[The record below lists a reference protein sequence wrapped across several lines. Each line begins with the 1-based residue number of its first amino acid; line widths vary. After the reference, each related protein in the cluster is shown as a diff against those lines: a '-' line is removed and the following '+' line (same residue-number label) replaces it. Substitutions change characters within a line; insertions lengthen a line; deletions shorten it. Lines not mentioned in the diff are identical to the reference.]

1 MGYKS
6 FNLSFTLLNFVMMDR
21 HSNHKINLK
30 RIFGFLL
37 LLAALVSGIVTVLAM
52 LSFFGLLPPVPGFG
66 VAGIVVVILL
76 SAWSCKRLLSIVSVG
91 ISGRKGSISM
101 SPLMDEVDAVE
112 VLTQELERYKKKS
125 WQELKALL
133 FRENRVEIS
142 SGRGHHYKL
151 HSLVAPSTYAF
162 EGGNVEH
169 FKRLREE
176 THKGGNIKATIT
188 LIDLESLIPFL
199 PVKAR
204 ACFEMD
210 SKSRIIADGT
220 AQS

>member
-1 MGYKS
+1 
-6 FNLSFTLLNFVMMDR
+6 MMYR
-21 HSNHKINLK
+21 NSNHKIHLK
-30 RIFGFLL
+30 RIFGLLL
-37 LLAALVSGIVTVLAM
+37 LLAALISSIIIVLAT

-66 VAGIVVVILL
+66 VTGIVAVILL

-91 ISGRKGSISM
+91 ITGRKGSISL
-101 SPLMDEVDAVE
+101 SPLMDEIDAVE
-112 VLTQELERYKKKS
+112 VLTQELAQYKKKS
-125 WQELKALL
+125 WQELYALL

-142 SGRGHHYKL
+142 SERGHRYKV

-162 EGGNVEH
+162 ESGNIEH

-176 THKGGNIKATIT
+176 TRKGGNIKVTVT
-188 LIDLESLIPFL
+188 LIDQEFPIPFFPL
-199 PVKAR
+199 KAR

-210 SKSRIIADGT
+210 SKSQIIADGT